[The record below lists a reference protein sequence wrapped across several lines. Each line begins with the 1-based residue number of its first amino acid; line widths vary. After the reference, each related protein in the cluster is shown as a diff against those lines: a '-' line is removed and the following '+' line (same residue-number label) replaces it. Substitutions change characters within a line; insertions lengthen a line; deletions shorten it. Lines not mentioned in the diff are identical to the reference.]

1 MNALAASPEGV
12 LMPQEFM
19 QQNAL
24 TVGDSVRVNVELYGT
39 RVELDAEVV
48 GAFEYFPTWYPG
60 EEWLFV
66 GNLDTLYELAGD
78 QYPYDVW
85 LRTDGVRDADAMD
98 RELRDLGFRASVS
111 DVALQRVDREQT
123 RPERQGLFGFLS
135 IGFAAAALLTVLGF
149 SLYALF
155 SFRRRFIELGM
166 LRAIGLSS
174 TQMTLLLACELAFI
188 ILAGL
193 VLGTLLGVAAS
204 SIFIPFLQVGA
215 GPEARIPPYLVAIAW
230 PSITRIW
237 MLFGL
242 LFVGVLLVLAVLL
255 LRMRIFQA
263 VKLGETA

>member
-1 MNALAASPEGV
+1 MK
-12 LMPQEFM
+12 
-19 QQNAL
+19 
-24 TVGDSVRVNVELYGT
+24 T
-39 RVELDAEVV
+39 
-48 GAFEYFPTWYPG
+48 FPTWYPG
-60 EEWLFV
+60 SEDTGWLFV
-66 GNLDTLYELAGD
+66 GNLDNLYELAGD

-85 LRTDGVRDADAMD
+85 LRTDGKHTKAEMNKQ
-98 RELRDLGFRASVS
+98 LLDLGFRASVS
-111 DVALQRVDREQT
+111 DVALERVDKEQT

-174 TQMTLLLACELAFI
+174 TQMTVLLASELAFI

-193 VLGTLLGVAAS
+193 VIGTILGVAAS
-204 SIFIPFLQVGA
+204 SLFIPYLQVGS
-215 GPEARIPPYLVAIAW
+215 GPEALIPPYLVSIAW
-230 PSITRIW
+230 PSIVRIW
-237 MLFGL
+237 ALFGL
-242 LFVGVLLVLAVLL
+242 LFVGVLTVLAVLL